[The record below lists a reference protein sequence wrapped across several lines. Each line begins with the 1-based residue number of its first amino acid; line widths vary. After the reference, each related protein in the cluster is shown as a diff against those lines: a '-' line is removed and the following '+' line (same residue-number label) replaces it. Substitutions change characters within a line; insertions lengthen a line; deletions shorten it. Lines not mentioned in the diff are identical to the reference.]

1 MKYKWHGSGAIHTP
15 AGVVEHGQEFEITND
30 WISAHPQRRWLKIGL
45 ITPVVEAPVPVEKK
59 PVVKK

>member
-15 AGVVEHGQEFEITND
+15 SGVVEHGQEFEASPE
-30 WISAHPQRRWLKIGL
+30 WVASHPRWVRMGL
-45 ITPVVEAPVPVEKK
+45 ITIAVPTEKK